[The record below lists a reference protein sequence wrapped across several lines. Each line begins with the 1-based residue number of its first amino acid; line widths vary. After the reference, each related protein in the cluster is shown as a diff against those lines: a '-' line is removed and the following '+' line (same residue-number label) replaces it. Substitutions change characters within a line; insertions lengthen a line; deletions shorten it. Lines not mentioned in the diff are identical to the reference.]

1 MSQMPI
7 RTVNVRLLGNSS
19 VQFLWSQLE
28 LGVFFQMFSGQKAI
42 SFSRRVKLSY
52 GLMEHFSSFGRGVGS
67 SLQKRGLRKLVE
79 TVQNLD
85 TIK

>member
-7 RTVNVRLLGNSS
+7 RIENVRSLGTSS
-19 VQFLWSQLE
+19 VQFLWSQL
-28 LGVFFQMFSGQKAI
+28 GGFFQMFSGQKAV

-52 GLMEHFSSFGRGVGS
+52 GLMERFSSFGRGVGS
-67 SLQKRGLRKLVE
+67 SWQKRGLRKLVE